1 MSIMGAIQ
9 LFLFCFISLN
19 QISNVYSKTMSSR
32 ELKDLLSSLRADSQ
46 TSNFL
51 LTYYDALN
59 TTGTA
64 LLDFQDIAPVYK
76 AMDKIALTFVTVGQI
91 SRSDYMESVRSA
103 DAKVRVAV
111 EKLYGLFDKD
121 KNNVIDHEE
130 LELTLRPRV
139 VFFYVDLLILGAD
152 LDGDK
157 RVTEDEYKRH
167 IATADYV
174 TGDAHKAFLE
184 GNFNYAD
191 LDDNTVVEMK
201 DLQILFPHDIPK

>member
-1 MSIMGAIQ
+1 
-9 LFLFCFISLN
+9 
-19 QISNVYSKTMSSR
+19 MSSR

-51 LTYYDALN
+51 LAYYDALN

-103 DAKVRVAV
+103 DAKVRAAV

-174 TGDAHKAFLE
+174 TGDAHKAFLG